1 MPEKHKKSSIIRE
14 LSAVMEALSSVTGQH
29 MEVVLHDLECPEAS
43 VLRIVN
49 GHISG
54 RQVGSS
60 LLEGPENDIGFTGL
74 LGQEIS
80 SEETDPAVFTNYRT
94 VGLQGNPLRSS
105 TVLFRDE
112 SGKATLSLCFNADYS
127 EVDAAREVLSRLMPA
142 QAISAESSESGLEEK
157 MHEIIRACI
166 PPSGQLQIGA
176 TKKDKVEIVRLMQEK
191 GLFIVRGG
199 VEVAAKALG
208 VTRYTVYNY
217 LDEIKKPT
225 AVKLKA
231 K

>member
-1 MPEKHKKSSIIRE
+1 MPDKKTKNSLIKE

-29 MEVVLHDLECPEAS
+29 MEVVLHDLEHPEAS

-49 GHISG
+49 GHVSG

-60 LLEGPENDIGFTGL
+60 LLEGPENDMGFTGL
-74 LGQEIS
+74 LGQEVPL
-80 SEETDPAVFTNYRT
+80 EKTEPAVYTNYRT
-94 VGLQGNPLRSS
+94 VGPQGRPLRSS

-127 EVDAAREVLSRLMPA
+127 EVDVAREALSRLMPIQPVA
-142 QAISAESSESGLEEK
+142 AESGEAGLESR
-157 MHEIIRACI
+157 MHEIICACI
-166 PPSGQLQIGA
+166 PPSGQLKVGA
-176 TKKDKVEIVRLMQEK
+176 TKKEKVEIVRQMQEK

-199 VEVAAKALG
+199 VEMAARVLG

-217 LDEIKKPT
+217 LDEIKKTQLP
-225 AVKLKA
+225 
-231 K
+231 

>member
-1 MPEKHKKSSIIRE
+1 MPDKKTKNSLIKE

-29 MEVVLHDLECPEAS
+29 MEVVLHDLERPEAS

-49 GHISG
+49 GHVSG

-60 LLEGPENDIGFTGL
+60 LLEGPENDMGFTGL
-74 LGQEIS
+74 LGQEVPA
-80 SEETDPAVFTNYRT
+80 EKTEPAVYTNYRT
-94 VGLQGNPLRSS
+94 VGPQGRPLRSS

-127 EVDAAREVLSRLMPA
+127 EVDVAREALSRLMPA
-142 QAISAESSESGLEEK
+142 QPVSAEGGEAGLESR

-166 PPSGQLQIGA
+166 PPSGQVRVGA
-176 TKKDKVEIVRLMQEK
+176 TKKEKVEIVRQMQEK

-199 VEVAAKALG
+199 VEMAARVLG

-217 LDEIKKPT
+217 LDEIKKIQQP
-225 AVKLKA
+225 
-231 K
+231 

>member
-1 MPEKHKKSSIIRE
+1 MSEKHTKNSLIRE
-14 LSAVMEALSSVTGQH
+14 LSAVMEALASVTGQH
-29 MEVVLHDLECPEAS
+29 LEVVLHDLEHPDAS

-49 GHISG
+49 GHVSG

-60 LLEGPENDIGFTGL
+60 LIEGPENDMGFTGL
-74 LGQEIS
+74 LGQE
-80 SEETDPAVFTNYRT
+80 TAQKKPGTTVFTNYRT
-94 VGLQGNPLRSS
+94 VGPQGKPLRSS

-127 EVDAAREVLSRLMPA
+127 EVDAAREALSRLMPS
-142 QAISAESSESGLEEK
+142 QANADESGESGLEAK
-157 MHEIIRACI
+157 MHEIIRVCI
-166 PPSGQLQIGA
+166 PPSGQLRAGA

-199 VEVAAKALG
+199 VEMAARVLG

-217 LDEIKKPT
+217 LDEIKKTPQP
-225 AVKLKA
+225 
-231 K
+231 

>member
-1 MPEKHKKSSIIRE
+1 MSEKDTKNSLINE

-29 MEVVLHDLECPEAS
+29 MEIVLHDLERPEAS

-49 GHISG
+49 GHVSG
-54 RQVGSS
+54 RQIGSS
-60 LLEGPENDIGFTGL
+60 LLEGPENDMGFTGL
-74 LGQEIS
+74 LAQETS
-80 SEETDPAVFTNYRT
+80 PEKTDPAVFTNYRT
-94 VGLQGNPLRSS
+94 VGPQGKPLRSS

-112 SGKATLSLCFNADYS
+112 SGKVTLSLCFNADYS
-127 EVDAAREVLSRLMPA
+127 EVDAAREALSRLMPA
-142 QAISAESSESGLEEK
+142 QATVAESGESGLEEK

-166 PPSGQLQIGA
+166 PPSGQLRVGS

-199 VEVAAKALG
+199 VEMAARVLG

-217 LDEIKKPT
+217 LDEIKKNRNPEDRS
-225 AVKLKA
+225 
-231 K
+231 

>member
-1 MPEKHKKSSIIRE
+1 MSEKHTKNSLISE
-14 LSAVMEALSSVTGQH
+14 LSAVMEALSSVTGQQL
-29 MEVVLHDLECPEAS
+29 EVVLHDLERPEAS

-49 GHISG
+49 GHVSG

-60 LLEGPENDIGFTGL
+60 LLEGPENDMGFTGL
-74 LGQEIS
+74 LGQE
-80 SEETDPAVFTNYRT
+80 TAQKKPGPTVLTNYST
-94 VGLQGNPLRSS
+94 VGPQGKPLRSS

-127 EVDAAREVLSRLMPA
+127 EVNTASEALSRLLPS
-142 QAISAESSESGLEEK
+142 QATAAENGESGLEAK
-157 MHEIIRACI
+157 MDEIIRACI
-166 PPSGQLQIGA
+166 PPSGQLRVGA

-199 VEVAAKALG
+199 VEMAARVLG

-217 LDEIKKPT
+217 LDEIKKTPQP
-225 AVKLKA
+225 
-231 K
+231 